1 MKKTLTAYLFA
12 HLTLCALGG
21 VLLAGALL
29 LQPGYALSPLWT
41 LAAAPMAYA
50 AWLLGR
56 KHRGAELSADMCWN
70 CAMAE
75 YALSLALFFWLWR
88 SRAILA
94 AAFNVWNF
102 PCAPFLAGLDALVG
116 HIHVDAQF
124 DYDLFY
130 RSEIYQNTVLPILAA
145 VAAAVEPLCF
155 TLGLVG
161 RSKKTA
167 DEEKN

>member
-1 MKKTLTAYLFA
+1 MRRTIKAYLFA

-21 VLLAGALL
+21 VLLSGALL

-41 LAAAPMAYA
+41 LSVLPMGGA

-56 KHRGAELSADMCWN
+56 RHRAAALPEELCWKH
-70 CAMAE
+70 AMGE
-75 YALSLALFFWLWR
+75 YLLSLALLFWLWR
-88 SRAILA
+88 SKTLLA

-102 PCAPFLAGLDALVG
+102 PCAPYLAGLDGWIG
-116 HIHVDAQF
+116 HLHTPAQF

-130 RSEIYQNTVLPILAA
+130 RTATYQNTVLPIMGA
-145 VAAAVEPLCF
+145 VSAAVEPLCF

-161 RSKKTA
+161 TDTHKEG
-167 DEEKN
+167 D